1 MFERYSEN
9 VTAMARFQI
18 PNPLAKKK
26 TVSSDTIFYQ
36 RPTMFEGREAAAIP
50 SDEPAVVS
58 HHRRRGYWLA
68 LASVA
73 AAAVLL
79 LMLATGMPSGQTTG
93 IKFFLGF
100 GFVCFAVLSI
110 HFVISALQAS
120 EMGGDFTPGRRRW

>member
-1 MFERYSEN
+1 
-9 VTAMARFQI
+9 MARFQI
-18 PNPLAKKK
+18 QNPLAKKQ

-36 RPTMFEGREAAAIP
+36 RPTMFEGREVATMR
-50 SDEPAVVS
+50 SDEPAVVT

-79 LMLATGMPSGQTTG
+79 LMLATG

-110 HFVISALQAS
+110 HFVISALQAG

>member
-1 MFERYSEN
+1 
-9 VTAMARFQI
+9 MARFQI

-36 RPTMFEGREAAAIP
+36 RPTIFEGRDTTETLP
-50 SDEPAVVS
+50 EPAIVTS
-58 HHRRRGYWLA
+58 HRRRGYWLA

-79 LMLATGMPSGQTTG
+79 LMLSTGMPSGQTTG

-120 EMGGDFTPGRRRW
+120 EKGGDFTPGRRRW